1 MGKLNYQLLTG
12 LFINLLI
19 NSLTHLPMVTP
30 NPAPDAG
37 RPSGIEDAKMPST
50 GGPITNQDAD
60 RDPNDSGNPET
71 VTQTD
76 LANSDGAGIR
86 GDYGDADQTT
96 GLEGGEET
104 PADAAPDRASDNPT
118 NAAQQNEAV

>member
-1 MGKLNYQLLTG
+1 MT
-12 LFINLLI
+12 
-19 NSLTHLPMVTP
+19 TP

-60 RDPNDSGNPET
+60 RDPNASGNPET
-71 VTQTD
+71 VTQSD

-86 GDYGDADQTT
+86 GNYGDAEQTT
-96 GLEGGEET
+96 GLEGGEEAAT
-104 PADAAPDRASDNPT
+104 DAAPDRASDNPT
-118 NAAQQNEAV
+118 NAAQQSEVV

>member
-1 MGKLNYQLLTG
+1 
-12 LFINLLI
+12 
-19 NSLTHLPMVTP
+19 MVTP
-30 NPAPDAG
+30 NPAPDSG
-37 RPSGIEDAKMPST
+37 RPSDIEDAKTLST

-60 RDPNDSGNPET
+60 RDPNDKGNPET
-71 VTQTD
+71 VTQAD

-96 GLEGGEET
+96 GLEGGEQT
-104 PADAAPDRASDNPT
+104 ATDAAPDRASDNPT